1 MTNRGT
7 TVEFHSSLSDL
18 ESSDEAVEQ
27 VIDDARDA
35 IDGADVVFAFFTPH
49 HRDQAAFIVE
59 QLWLELDPQCAVGC
73 VGEGVIGGDREIE
86 RQPGLAILV
95 GKMPGA
101 RLHPFH
107 IAGKSHWHDLI
118 EDADA
123 LRDRIGIG
131 EETRAVIGMGDPF
144 STPLDAFLPALDAAA
159 PGIPLIGGMASGGR
173 APGVNVLARN
183 DEIFDEGFVG
193 ISLSG
198 PLEVETIVSQGSRP
212 IGRPLVITRSHDN
225 VIEQLGGRPAVEVLR
240 EIVTSLSESDQHLLQ
255 HGLLV
260 GRAISEYRETFGRG
274 DFLVR
279 NIIGMDEQT
288 GAIAMADYVRTGQTI
303 QFHARDAAT
312 ASEELAAMLE
322 PQSKSRP
329 PAGALLFSCNGRGT
343 RLFDAPCHDITAARR
358 AMPNTP
364 VAGFFAAGEFGPVG
378 GKNFIHGHT
387 ASFALLRGH

>member
-73 VGEGVIGGDREIE
+73 VGEGVIGADREIE

-107 IAGKSHWHDLI
+107 IAGKSHWHDVI
-118 EDADA
+118 EDPDA

-173 APGVNVLARN
+173 APGVNVLVRN

-198 PLEVETIVSQGSRP
+198 PLEVGTIVSQGSRP

-303 QFHARDAAT
+303 
-312 ASEELAAMLE
+312 
-322 PQSKSRP
+322 
-329 PAGALLFSCNGRGT
+329 
-343 RLFDAPCHDITAARR
+343 
-358 AMPNTP
+358 
-364 VAGFFAAGEFGPVG
+364 
-378 GKNFIHGHT
+378 
-387 ASFALLRGH
+387 